1 MRPVCTTLQA
11 VRQKAVHGYISM
23 LLKAMVSS
31 KRGGGAIS
39 AEWGPGEDEKDNEA
53 CEGQMGS
60 IGERLKGHRNT
71 ALTVVRVGS

>member
-31 KRGGGAIS
+31 KRGGGAIL
-39 AEWGPGEDEKDNEA
+39 AESGPGEDEKDNEA
-53 CEGQMGS
+53 CEAPMGS
-60 IGERLKGHRNT
+60 MEERLQGHRN
-71 ALTVVRVGS
+71 RVLESS